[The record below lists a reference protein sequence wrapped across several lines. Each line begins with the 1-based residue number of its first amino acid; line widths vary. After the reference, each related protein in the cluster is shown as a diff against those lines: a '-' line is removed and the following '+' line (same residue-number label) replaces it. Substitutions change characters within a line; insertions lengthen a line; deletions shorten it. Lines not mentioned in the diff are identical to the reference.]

1 MLFKNSVIISI
12 QILSG
17 IRVSLEKPI
26 EGSTINA
33 LTPDKFNAEPV
44 EHKKPE
50 SQPETHDS
58 VGTKLNISFSIDAEM
73 SRDKSR
79 VKMDL
84 GKNEG
89 PFESHVTNLS
99 DNTRKQIDQPQT
111 LKSQETEKINTDSDG
126 EPRKETASERR
137 RQVFEFFEIK
147 SSQLTDIFL
156 NSHAGEWSL

>member
-1 MLFKNSVIISI
+1 M
-12 QILSG
+12 
-17 IRVSLEKPI
+17 SLEKPI
-26 EGSTINA
+26 EGSTIDA
-33 LTPDKFNAEPV
+33 LTLNKVNSFDDNLKPE

-50 SQPETHDS
+50 IQPESDDP

-73 SRDKSR
+73 SRDKSQ
-79 VKMDL
+79 VKMNS

-89 PFESHVTNLS
+89 SFESHVTNLS

-137 RQVFEFFEIK
+137 RQVFVFFEIALSHHK
-147 SSQLTDIFL
+147 DKFLSSMHEEIKVIYFYLLHRI
-156 NSHAGEWSL
+156 NGS

>member
-1 MLFKNSVIISI
+1 M
-12 QILSG
+12 
-17 IRVSLEKPI
+17 SLEKPI

-33 LTPDKFNAEPV
+33 LTPDKFNAKPV

-50 SQPETHDS
+50 TQPETHDS

-84 GKNEG
+84 GKNEE

-99 DNTRKQIDQPQT
+99 DNTRKQIDQPQP
-111 LKSQETEKINTDSDG
+111 LKSQEIEKINTDSDG

-137 RQVFEFFEIK
+137 RQVFEFFEIEL
-147 SSQLTDIFL
+147 S
-156 NSHAGEWSL
+156 